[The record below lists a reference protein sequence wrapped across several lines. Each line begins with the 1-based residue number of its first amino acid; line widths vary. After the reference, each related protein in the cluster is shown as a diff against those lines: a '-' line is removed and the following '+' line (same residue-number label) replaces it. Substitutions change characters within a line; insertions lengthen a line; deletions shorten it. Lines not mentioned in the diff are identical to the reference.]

1 MDIAGFRFELL
12 LKKDRQIDL
21 ADETDALRILA
32 FGRGELHLLG
42 DASHLGFEQ
51 VADRKQRPGKLFL
64 RKLAEKITL
73 ILVRITSRE
82 QFVDRPT
89 VGCRLFGLATVVSR
103 SHEIGTQLEG
113 FLQKTSNLI
122 SRLQSTS
129 GLGVRPFAYSENI

>member
-64 RKLAEKITL
+64 RSWQRK
-73 ILVRITSRE
+73 
-82 QFVDRPT
+82 
-89 VGCRLFGLATVVSR
+89 
-103 SHEIGTQLEG
+103 
-113 FLQKTSNLI
+113 
-122 SRLQSTS
+122 
-129 GLGVRPFAYSENI
+129 